1 MTTNTEQQQAIWY
14 VSGLAEV
21 LAGPGSQEQADDA
34 IVQFDRYR
42 RTRAAVPPN
51 VSPNSLSPAARRRLD
66 QWGYAVV
73 DDIESLTAA
82 EELVRSVGEL
92 IPQYDG
98 RLTHEVTYRP
108 GNDDRSYSQR
118 ANTILAHT
126 EAPGW
131 HPGPA
136 YLALFCHRQA
146 RCGGGHTDLLDV
158 RKLVGALDADELAL
172 MTDAEVHFPG
182 PDGGVHSTMLST
194 DVDGNTVARFSSNL
208 LTTSDY
214 DPTLGADVDA
224 SQLPLGEAGCRPA
237 HRVSDLFRELRTSV
251 LIPDGSLLIWDN
263 QRMLHGR
270 SEYLDRSRQLTRFL
284 STDWRRA

>member
-1 MTTNTEQQQAIWY
+1 MTTYWEEPQSIWY
-14 VSGLAEV
+14 ASGLAEV
-21 LAGPGSQEQADDA
+21 LAGPAAQEPAGGA
-34 IVQFDRYR
+34 IVQFNRSGG
-42 RTRAAVPPN
+42 RARPAGS
-51 VSPNSLSPAARRRLD
+51 VSNALSHANQRRLD
-66 QWGYAVV
+66 QWGYVV
-73 DDIESLTAA
+73 VPDVGNLAAA

-92 IPQYDG
+92 IPQYHG
-98 RLTHEVTYRP
+98 RLTHDVTYRP
-108 GNDDRSYSQR
+108 GNDHRAYSQS

-131 HPGPA
+131 HPSPA

-172 MTDAEVHFPG
+172 MTDAELHFPG
-182 PDGGVHSTMLST
+182 PDEGVRSAMLST
-194 DVDGNTVARFSSNL
+194 DAAGDTVARFSYNL

-214 DPTLGADVDA
+214 DPTLDAEVDHR
-224 SQLPLGEAGCRPA
+224 QLPLGEAGRRLA

-263 QRMLHGR
+263 QRMLHAR
-270 SEYLDRSRQLTRFL
+270 SEYADRSRHLTRFW